1 LLIKINYYYLT
12 PNYSPLLKTTCTTY
26 TKVYIFRLTYIVM
39 KIKKCAGAVI
49 YNSEGKIFLMT
60 SPKWNKYV
68 IPGGKIEN
76 GETKIEALKREIK
89 EELGI
94 EITDIV
100 KISESIKKPSPDFKD
115 PTLTFHFVSFSAK
128 ALQTKIIPNE
138 EISEYGWYTIEE
150 ALKLPLVDSTESLIK
165 KYIEL
170 KNHLI
175 LDEVRD

>member
-1 LLIKINYYYLT
+1 MFTNRYRI
-12 PNYSPLLKTTCTTY
+12 
-26 TKVYIFRLTYIVM
+26 M
-39 KIKKCAGAVI
+39 AIKKCAGAIV

-68 IPGGKIEN
+68 IPGGKIEDS
-76 GETKIEALKREIK
+76 ETDIEALKREIK

-100 KISESIKKPSPDFKD
+100 KISETIKEPSSDFKD

-128 ALQTKIIPNE
+128 ALQTNITPNE
-138 EISEYGWYTIEE
+138 EILEYGWYSLEE
-150 ALKLPLVDSTESLIK
+150 ALKLPLLDATESLLK

-170 KNHLI
+170 KKSKAFVN
-175 LDEVRD
+175 